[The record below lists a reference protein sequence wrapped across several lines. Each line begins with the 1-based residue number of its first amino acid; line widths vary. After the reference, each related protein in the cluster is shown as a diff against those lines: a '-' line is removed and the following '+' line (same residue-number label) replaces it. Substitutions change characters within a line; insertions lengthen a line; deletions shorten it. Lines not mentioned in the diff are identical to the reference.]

1 VSKHRGILDMDR
13 RDSFEG
19 RREEGFSLEGR
30 REEGFYLEGRRKEG

>member
-19 RREEGFSLEGR
+19 RREEGFSLEGI
-30 REEGFYLEGRRKEG
+30 LVGRRDSP